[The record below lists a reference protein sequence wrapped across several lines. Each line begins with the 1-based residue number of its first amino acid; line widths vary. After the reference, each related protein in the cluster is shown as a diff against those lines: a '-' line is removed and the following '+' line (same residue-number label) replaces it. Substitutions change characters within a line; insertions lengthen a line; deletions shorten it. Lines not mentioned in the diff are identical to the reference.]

1 MAQLD
6 HPRVFSHV
14 NLSLIWFKLN
24 FEVLHGWVDGWV
36 GGRVDDYNF
45 GLQRHFEEERYIF
58 GISKKITIMYA
69 ESKYSI
75 YVKIDLGDRISL

>member
-1 MAQLD
+1 M
-6 HPRVFSHV
+6 
-14 NLSLIWFKLN
+14 
-24 FEVLHGWVDGWV
+24 

>member
-1 MAQLD
+1 M
-6 HPRVFSHV
+6 
-14 NLSLIWFKLN
+14 
-24 FEVLHGWVDGWV
+24 DGWT

-45 GLQRHFEEERYIF
+45 GLQRPFEEERYIF
-58 GISKKITIMYA
+58 GISKKITIMYT